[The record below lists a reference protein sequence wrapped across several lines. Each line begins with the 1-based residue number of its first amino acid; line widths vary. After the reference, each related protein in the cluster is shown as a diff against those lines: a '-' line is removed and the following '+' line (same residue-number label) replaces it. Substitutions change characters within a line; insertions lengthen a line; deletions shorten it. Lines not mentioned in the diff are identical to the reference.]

1 MRVGV
6 TMRVVEAPSYTERRD
21 AISHD
26 CIHWLSGM
34 QHTPLLIP
42 NCLPEP
48 VTFLDEYGIQAVV
61 LTSGN
66 DVVPRPEGC
75 EEIAPERDYTE
86 FEILRYA
93 TSRRIPV
100 LGICR
105 GMHIINRF
113 FGGSVVA
120 DCRTQHLGAID
131 HVATE
136 HAVELDASFRDMAS
150 AQQIITNSFHNQAVA
165 SDGVGAGL
173 KAFARCTGDGLV
185 EGLIH
190 GELPILA
197 IQWHP
202 ERPNPAAAFDK
213 AIVDKLF
220 NDKWGAV

>member
-6 TMRVVEAPSYTERRD
+6 TMRVVEAPSYIERRD

-48 VTFLDEYGIQAVV
+48 AIFLDEYGIQAVV

-66 DVVPRPEGC
+66 DAVPRPGSRAEP
-75 EEIAPERDYTE
+75 AVERDRTE
-86 FEILRYA
+86 LEILRYA
-93 TSRRIPV
+93 TSRHIPV

-105 GMHIINRF
+105 GMHIINQF

-120 DCRTQHLGAID
+120 DCRTQHPGAVN

-136 HAVELDASFRDMAS
+136 HGVELDASFAKMAS
-150 AQQIITNSFHNQAVA
+150 TRWIMTNSFHNQAV
-165 SDGVGAGL
+165 SIEGVGAGL
-173 KAFARCTGDGLV
+173 KAFARCIDDGLV

-190 GELPILA
+190 AELPILA
-197 IQWHP
+197 VQWHP
-202 ERPNPAAAFDK
+202 ERPNPAAAVDQM
-213 AIVDKLF
+213 IVDKLF
-220 NDKWGAV
+220 GDPRGLA